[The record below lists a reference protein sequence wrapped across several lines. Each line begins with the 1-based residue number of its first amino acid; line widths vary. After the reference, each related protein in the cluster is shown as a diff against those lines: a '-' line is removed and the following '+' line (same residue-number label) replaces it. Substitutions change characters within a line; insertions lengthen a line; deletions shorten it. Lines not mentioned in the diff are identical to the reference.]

1 MFFFSFHFSFFFF
14 FNNFFFFLKN
24 LDYIKSFILNGLK
37 LEDIPKNHLVW
48 MFHPNVLAAIA
59 ARALL
64 GVVYTLPL
72 MKMANLYGGK
82 KEKKFDKLKMK
93 TN

>member
-1 MFFFSFHFSFFFF
+1 
-14 FNNFFFFLKN
+14 
-24 LDYIKSFILNGLK
+24 
-37 LEDIPKNHLVW
+37 